1 MLISGPVLGLH
12 LQEDCLVETYE
23 FTWKIIQNTCPAWGD
38 SYAEGMETVH
48 VGHSGGEP
56 AFLVVLSAESKSQL
70 KLDFK
75 RKRERKGPWSPTE
88 LPTSCDILLFAPCPR
103 QNFQIKRQETILII
117 SNFWSTERQRYSKT
131 RIYNLDAF
139 YLRFLGGNSINSTK
153 YTWLDFSSFFGL
165 DFSAMPVY
173 LCVKIMLNNEFKIS
187 QWQPPPLFL
196 TMEQITLFKG

>member
-1 MLISGPVLGLH
+1 MPCLGWL
-12 LQEDCLVETYE
+12 LSRGQGDCSHRTFWWRTSFPSCSICRVQVT
-23 FTWKIIQNTCPAWGD
+23 A
-38 SYAEGMETVH
+38 
-48 VGHSGGEP
+48 
-56 AFLVVLSAESKSQL
+56 

-103 QNFQIKRQETILII
+103 QNFHIKRQETILII

-131 RIYNLDAF
+131 CIYNIHAF

-173 LCVKIMLNNEFKIS
+173 LCVKIMLNNEFKSS
-187 QWQPPPLFL
+187 QWQPLPLF
-196 TMEQITLFKG
+196 FKPWNR